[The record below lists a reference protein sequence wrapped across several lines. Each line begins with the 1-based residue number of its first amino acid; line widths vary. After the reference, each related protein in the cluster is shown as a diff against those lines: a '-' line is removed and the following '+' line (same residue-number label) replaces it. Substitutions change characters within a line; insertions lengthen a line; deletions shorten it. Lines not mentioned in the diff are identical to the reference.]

1 MKNGDRSKSRA
12 ARSYRWVWMW
22 LGLGVLFA
30 LLLLANSIRDYFF
43 VARILSVQ
51 QVRHQVAER
60 IASFDRE
67 LAENPTSDQPR
78 MKLLMAEMATAS
90 KQPLWMVLRDPD
102 GSVIDQTGTQAR
114 QVFTH
119 DQEITHFRNRE
130 PLFDVIPGS
139 KGEILV
145 GSGSLQ

>member
-1 MKNGDRSKSRA
+1 
-12 ARSYRWVWMW
+12 MW